1 MIEAASLADAANA
14 HQSSVVIVGVA
25 VLSLQ
30 LMVAQPGL

>member
-14 HQSSVVIVGVA
+14 HQSSAVIVGAA

-30 LMVAQPGL
+30 LMVSQPGL